1 MLHLNGFFAT
11 LGRTTF
17 RSLRHRN
24 YRLYFFG
31 QIVSFVG
38 SWMQTAALMW
48 LVFDLTTDPFW
59 PPLLLVAVTGPT
71 LILGTLGGWVS
82 DRVPRGKLVFV
93 LQSLLLL
100 SAVVLTVLTLTS
112 WLSPWWMF
120 GLALFNGVVMSFDL
134 PARLAFVPD
143 LIPAEDLINAVSLNA
158 LLFNAGRAVGPA
170 LAAAVYLLV
179 DDMFGATNSR
189 LGSAA
194 CFLVNAVSYA
204 AVLVALWMIRTPKP
218 CTTEAKTKTGSAF
231 AGYAFV
237 WQYKPLLG
245 LLLCTALF
253 STFGWPLMTLFPTY
267 TKNVYHLAEKHY
279 SLLVSALGVG
289 ALLAALTNASFG
301 RSGNRQ
307 SWFLVI
313 GSIGTTLGV
322 FGLALAPPFPL
333 ALACSSLFGFG
344 MILYL
349 STGQT
354 VLQMRVPAPLRGRV
368 LALWPMALSGT
379 AMFGHLFLG
388 DLARRIPVTTLLT
401 FMGTGLLV
409 CAGLIA
415 WLAVALKRPPTAV
428 AG

>member
-1 MLHLNGFFAT
+1 MLQLNGIFAT
-11 LGRTTF
+11 LRRTTF

-59 PPLLLVAVTGPT
+59 PPLLLVAATGPT
-71 LILGTLGGWVS
+71 LVLGTLGGWVS
-82 DRVPRGKLVFV
+82 DRVSRGNLIFV
-93 LQSLLLL
+93 LQSLMLL
-100 SAVVLTVLTLTS
+100 SAVVLTGLTLTS
-112 WLSPWWMF
+112 LLSPWWMF
-120 GLALFNGVVMSFDL
+120 GVALFNGIVLSFDL

-143 LIPAEDLINAVSLNA
+143 LIPADDLINAVSLNS
-158 LLFNAGRAVGPA
+158 LLFNVGRAIGPA

-179 DDMFGATNSR
+179 DAVIGSSNTR

-204 AVLVALWMIRTPKP
+204 AVLVALWMIRTPKTNP
-218 CTTEAKTKTGSAF
+218 TGTKVRTGSAF
-231 AGYAFV
+231 AGFAFV

-253 STFGWPLMTLFPTY
+253 STFGWPLMTLFPAY
-267 TKNVYHLAEKHY
+267 TAKVYQLAEKHY

-301 RSGNRQ
+301 RGGNRQ
-307 SWFLVI
+307 GWFLVI

-333 ALACSSLFGFG
+333 ALCCSALFGFG

-354 VLQMRVPAPLRGRV
+354 VLQLRVPGPLRGRV

-388 DLARRIPVTTLLT
+388 DLARTIPVTTLLMW
-401 FMGTGLLV
+401 MGTGLLV
-409 CAGLIA
+409 CTGLIA
-415 WLAVALKRPPTAV
+415 WLAMALKRPPTSS

>member
-1 MLHLNGFFAT
+1 MIAT
-11 LGRTTF
+11 LQRTTF

-82 DRVPRGKLVFV
+82 DRVPRTKLVFV
-93 LQSLLLL
+93 LQSLMLL
-100 SAVVLTVLTLTS
+100 SAIVLTGLTLTS
-112 WLSPWWMF
+112 WLNPWWMF

-134 PARLAFVPD
+134 PARLALVPD
-143 LIPAEDLINAVSLNA
+143 LIPTEDLINAVSLNS
-158 LLFNAGRAVGPA
+158 LLFNVGRAVGPA
-170 LAAAVYLLV
+170 LAAAVYLCV
-179 DDMFGATNSR
+179 DAVFGTTNSR
-189 LGSAA
+189 VGSAA
-194 CFLVNAVSYA
+194 CFTVNAISYA
-204 AVLVALWMIRTPKP
+204 AVLVALWMIRVPGIP
-218 CTTEAKTKTGSAF
+218 TTEKKAKTGSPL

-237 WQYKPLLG
+237 WQHKPLLM

-267 TKNVYHLAEKHY
+267 TKNVYHLAEKQY

-301 RSGNRQ
+301 RGGNRQ

-333 ALACSSLFGFG
+333 ALGCSALFGFG

-354 VLQMRVPAPLRGRV
+354 ILQLSVPGPLRGRV
-368 LALWPMALSGT
+368 LALWPMALTGT
-379 AMFGHLFLG
+379 SMFGHLYLG
-388 DLARRIPVTTLLT
+388 DLARRIPVTSLLLS
-401 FMGTGLLV
+401 MGTGLLV
-409 CAGLIA
+409 CTGLIA
-415 WLAVALKRPPTAV
+415 WLAVVLKTTKV
-428 AG
+428 QSTLQ